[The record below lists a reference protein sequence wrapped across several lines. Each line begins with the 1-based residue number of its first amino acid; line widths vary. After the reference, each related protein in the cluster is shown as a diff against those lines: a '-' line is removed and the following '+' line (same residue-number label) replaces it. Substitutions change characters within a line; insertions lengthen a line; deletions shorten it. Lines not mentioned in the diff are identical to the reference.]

1 MGATIEEII
10 KQMAKSTLPVQVVVC
25 KVLSV
30 DKSKCI
36 IDAKPVNGN
45 ADILDA
51 RLKAVITDDANGL
64 IVYPAKGSH
73 VLVNIINNDI
83 KQCYVSLM
91 DKVESAKLTIEG
103 NEMTLDKNKAV
114 VKWKLVEFN
123 GGNLGGFIKIV
134 ELVKRINIIE
144 ALVNALITWANLHVH
159 TTTAPGSPTTPSI
172 TPFTQ
177 TLQPTTVA
185 HIENPKIKH

>member
-1 MGATIEEII
+1 MATIEELI
-10 KQMAKSTLPVQVVVC
+10 KLMAKSTVPVQVVVC
-25 KVLSV
+25 KVIAV
-30 DKSKCI
+30 DKAKCI
-36 IDAKPVNGN
+36 VDAKPVNGN
-45 ADILDA
+45 ADMLDV

-83 KQCYVSLM
+83 RQAYVSLT
-91 DKVESAKLTIEG
+91 DKIESAKLTIQG
-103 NEMTLDKNKAV
+103 NEITLNKDKAV

-144 ALVNALITWANLHVH
+144 ALVNALISWANLHVH
-159 TTTAPGSPTTPSI
+159 TTTAPGSPTT
-172 TPFTQ
+172 TTVTAFTQ
-177 TLQPTTVA
+177 TLQPTTVSQ
-185 HIENPKIKH
+185 IENPKIKH